1 MGRGGGGSTTVV
13 KKKRKKYIYKSKKKI
28 RKRNMWKR
36 RIDNDRLKRDRKLKQ
51 TAWRLCIFFFSF
63 QTRHPGEFFFSF
75 FFFYLVDR
83 NNRHSVYH
91 TKKNHKRNTIIQEL
105 FSVEG
110 LLDIIGCIEYFIN
123 RHTCVM
129 TSKERKQVCVCDRI
143 KMFCALWKKNLQLI
157 RQHLK
162 CVYI

>member
-1 MGRGGGGSTTVV
+1 MGRGGEGSTTVV

-143 KMFCALWKKNLQLI
+143 KMFCALWKK
-157 RQHLK
+157 K
-162 CVYI
+162 STVD